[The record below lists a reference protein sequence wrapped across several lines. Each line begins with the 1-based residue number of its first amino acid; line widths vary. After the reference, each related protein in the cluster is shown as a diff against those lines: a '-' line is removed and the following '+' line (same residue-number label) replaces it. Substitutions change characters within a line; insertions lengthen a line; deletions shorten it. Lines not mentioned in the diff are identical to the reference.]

1 MLGYAPSR
9 GFTPGLLAGALDLDA
24 LGHPFRRPAR
34 DPHLQY
40 AGLEAGAYLSLLDV
54 VGQNDAPPEGAVA
67 PLPDVVAGVFP
78 RLLCPSLAAYGQYP
92 LVERYLHVL
101 ALDAGE
107 LRPNEQVPV
116 LVQHVERGT
125 APYYPIHPGT

>member
-1 MLGYAPSR
+1 MLLRKEPW
-9 GFTPGLLAGALDLDA
+9 
-24 LGHPFRRPAR
+24 RR
-34 DPHLQY
+34 
-40 AGLEAGAYLSLLDV
+40 SMT
-54 VGQNDAPPEGAVA
+54 
-67 PLPDVVAGVFP
+67 DVVAGAFP